1 MPNLYKT
8 TDWWQNFDERFSV
21 EKPLKNGNYQIALVQ
36 IAIVTAS
43 IVKTDEDNLSYAYT
57 KNQQLLSIVC

>member
-1 MPNLYKT
+1 MANL
-8 TDWWQNFDERFSV
+8 NERFSF
-21 EKPLKNGNYQIALVQ
+21 ENPLKNGNYQIELVQ

>member
-1 MPNLYKT
+1 MANL
-8 TDWWQNFDERFSV
+8 NERFSV

-43 IVKTDEDNLSYAYT
+43 IVKTNEDNLSYAYT
-57 KNQQLLSIVC
+57 KTSNFYQLYVKKIIARLLI

>member
-1 MPNLYKT
+1 MENL
-8 TDWWQNFDERFSV
+8 NERFSV

>member
-1 MPNLYKT
+1 MANL
-8 TDWWQNFDERFSV
+8 NERFSV
-21 EKPLKNGNYQIALVQ
+21 EKPLENGNYQIALAQ

-43 IVKTDEDNLSYAYT
+43 IVKTDEDNLSYEYT